1 MVEALEKTHGS
12 DLLFRGPTDRACK
25 GLQQYQAFLLS
36 LFTMFPDLKL
46 SIDDVY
52 WMGNEKEGYLSSVR
66 WSGNATH
73 SGNGSFGPATNRE
86 VYIWGI
92 TQLKIVDGRIL
103 EEWMMF
109 NEMDLMMQLAGALD
123 EA

>member
-1 MVEALEKTHGS
+1 ML
-12 DLLFRGPTDRACK
+12 P
-25 GLQQYQAFLLS
+25 
-36 LFTMFPDLKL
+36 
-46 SIDDVY
+46 
-52 WMGNEKEGYLSSVR
+52 N
-66 WSGNATH
+66 
-73 SGNGSFGPATNRE
+73 SGNGSFGPPTNRE

-92 TQLKIVDGRIL
+92 TQLKIVDGRIV